1 MSGPTFRPPP
11 SGVETQL
18 VEVEPLTARRNGIL
32 TIASGLE
39 AGKLL
44 RLPTDET
51 VMLGRSPE
59 CTFAF
64 DDASLSRVHARVMRV
79 GAEYFLRDEGSRN
92 GTFVNN
98 IKLERPQALRNG
110 DRIQL
115 GLSTLLR
122 FSLADA
128 EEEAALRKVYEA
140 AILDGLTGIYN
151 RKYFEDRIV
160 TELSHA
166 QRHGTPLA
174 VVISDVDHFKKV
186 NDTYGHLAGDAVL
199 VRVAAILKETV
210 RPEDVL
216 ARYGG
221 EEFVIL
227 LRGATSQDAVA
238 LAERVRA
245 NIEGATILFDGTP
258 IRITSSGGVA
268 STADPGQAAERAAL
282 LHAADSRLY
291 QAKQTGRN
299 RVIGP

>member
-1 MSGPTFRPPP
+1 MNGPTFRPPP
-11 SGVETQL
+11 SGAETQL
-18 VEVEPLTARRNGIL
+18 VEVEPMSARRNGIL

-44 RLPTDET
+44 RLPTEET
-51 VMLGRSPE
+51 VLLGRSPE
-59 CTFAF
+59 CSFAF

-79 GAEYFLRDEGSRN
+79 GSEYFLRDEGSRN

-128 EEEAALRKVYEA
+128 QEEAALRKVYEA

-166 QRHGTPLA
+166 ERHGTPLA
-174 VVISDVDHFKKV
+174 VIISDIDHFKKV

-199 VRVAAILKETV
+199 VRVATLLKETV

-227 LRGATSQDAVA
+227 MRGAKSSDALA
-238 LAERVRA
+238 LAERIRA
-245 NIEGATILFDGTP
+245 SIEATTILFDGTP
-258 IRITSSGGVA
+258 IRLTSSGGVA
-268 STADPGQAAERAAL
+268 STADPGQACERAAL
-282 LHAADSRLY
+282 LHAADTRLY
-291 QAKQTGRN
+291 QAKQSGRN
-299 RVIGP
+299 RIIGP

>member
-44 RLPTDET
+44 RLPTEET

-199 VRVAAILKETV
+199 VRVAALLKETV

-227 LRGATSQDAVA
+227 LRGATSQDALA

-291 QAKQTGRN
+291 QAKQSGRN

>member
-44 RLPTDET
+44 RLPTEET

-227 LRGATSQDAVA
+227 LRGATSQDALA

-268 STADPGQAAERAAL
+268 STADPGQAAERAPL

-291 QAKQTGRN
+291 QAKQSGRN

>member
-44 RLPTDET
+44 RLPTEET

-227 LRGATSQDAVA
+227 LRGATSQDALA

-291 QAKQTGRN
+291 QAKQSGRN